1 MSFLF
6 RRNTA
11 AKPSPSSDCSELA
24 ELILVLKKYSK
35 SSRQRELPPH
45 LLPLLQLLDEQI
57 AQSKHAPQSRALVP
71 QPALETVAPYTGS
84 GENLRAI
91 AHHRRRFTLDKIVFL
106 CSCAYLLGVA
116 GWVYQTRVSSLEQV
130 VQGNVHRPIIS
141 YMGRSLQAIEPPQP
155 PQPAPTPQKT
165 LPVPPVKPLPTI
177 TAVPVTSLSTP
188 APPPVPPQPAAAPPK
203 APSTPVLSTPNLPP
217 AAPAPA
223 PTPAAASPKDPSTPV
238 LAAKAPVPP
247 PPAIQTPAYRLVGL
261 VELGDRSVALININ
275 NVTQRVAIGETIG
288 SSGWTLE
295 AVTAQSVALN
305 RNGEKRSLYVGQDF

>member
-11 AKPSPSSDCSELA
+11 AKPSPPSDCSELA

-71 QPALETVAPYTGS
+71 QPALENVAPYTGS

-91 AHHRRRFTLDKIVFL
+91 AHHRRRFSIDKIVFL

-177 TAVPVTSLSTP
+177 TAVPVSTP
-188 APPPVPPQPAAAPPK
+188 APPPVTSPTAAASPP
-203 APSTPVLSTPNLPP
+203 APSTVPVLSTPALPAP
-217 AAPAPA
+217 APAPA
-223 PTPAAASPKDPSTPV
+223 PTPVAAPKAPSTPV
-238 LAAKAPVPP
+238 LAAKAPVQQPP
-247 PPAIQTPAYRLVGL
+247 TIQTPAYRLVGL

>member
-11 AKPSPSSDCSELA
+11 AKPSPPSDCSELA
-24 ELILVLKKYSK
+24 ELILVLKKYSN
-35 SSRQRELPPH
+35 SSRQRGLPPH
-45 LLPLLQLLDEQI
+45 LLPLLEILDEQI
-57 AQSKHAPQSRALVP
+57 TQNKHAPQSRALVP
-71 QPALETVAPYTGS
+71 QPALENLASYPGS
-84 GENLRAI
+84 VENLRAI
-91 AHHRRRFTLDKIVFL
+91 AHHRRRFSLDKIVFL

-116 GWVYQTRVSSLEQV
+116 GWVYQTRVGSLEQV
-130 VQGNVHRPIIS
+130 VQGNVHRPVIS

-188 APPPVPPQPAAAPPK
+188 APPPIPPQSAAAPPK
-203 APSTPVLSTPNLPP
+203 APSTVPVLSTPDLPP
-217 AAPAPA
+217 PAPS
-223 PTPAAASPKDPSTPV
+223 PTPAAAPKAPSTPV
-238 LAAKAPVPP
+238 LAAKAPVPSP
-247 PPAIQTPAYRLVGL
+247 PTIQTPAYRLVGL